1 MEQQITELIEAIA
14 TIIITALGGFV
25 TAKLK
30 AYATTSSRQKTVAT
44 LATLATDAVVAVEK
58 SGILNN
64 LTAKQKYESAV
75 HEVQKSLDKVGLKPV
90 DDALIGNAIER
101 AYSQQACM
109 LHAVYGKQ
117 SEAAVAEN
125 KAQVANSAAQELA
138 DAKNA
143 AEQAKQAADAADA
156 LVAEKQSAL
165 DAVDALAPV
174 KED

>member
-1 MEQQITELIEAIA
+1 MEQQITEFINTIVGLAITSLIGWVYAQYKKYANTAEKQKAI
-14 TIIITALGGFV
+14 
-25 TAKLK
+25 
-30 AYATTSSRQKTVAT
+30 ST

-64 LTAKQKYESAV
+64 LTTKQKYESAV

-101 AYSQQACM
+101 AYSQQAYM

-143 AEQAKQAADAADA
+143 AEQAKQAAAAADA

-165 DAVDALAPV
+165 DAVNALAPV